1 MAGETLKKRNI
12 VLTGFMGTGK
22 SAVGRYL
29 ARCLQMDFV
38 DTDEEIERRTGLK
51 IPEIF
56 AKYGEN
62 YFRAEESKVV
72 EEVAGRE
79 NCVIAT
85 GGGVVLNPENIRKL
99 RERGVII
106 LLEASPEVIAE
117 RVLASEERPL
127 LSCSRDPV
135 GRIKELLKFRA
146 PFYQNCDLRIDTS
159 CLGLEKVVEKIV
171 SLLEEQG
178 WEVEK
183 VKDRGKLEG

>member
-1 MAGETLKKRNI
+1 MMSGSSKKNI

-22 SAVGRYL
+22 SAVGRHL

-38 DTDEEIERRTGLK
+38 DTDEEIEKKTGLK

-56 AKYGEN
+56 ARYGEN

-106 LLEASPEVIAE
+106 LLEATPEVIAA
-117 RVLASEERPL
+117 RVLKSEERPL
-127 LSCSRDPV
+127 LFSSRDPLE
-135 GRIKELLKFRA
+135 RIRELLEFRA
-146 PFYQNCDLRIDTS
+146 PFYQNCDLRVDTS
-159 CLGLEKVVEKIV
+159 SLSLEEVVEKIV
-171 SLLEEQG
+171 SFLEERG
-178 WEVEK
+178 WKIEK